1 MRFPFMIIAGL
12 AVLTL
17 AAPAFTLAAGQ
28 SLGEREY
35 QSRCAMCHGVAGK
48 GDGWLSGYL
57 THRTPS
63 LTQLRKNNG
72 GVFPFE
78 SLTQVI
84 DGRAFV
90 KLHGP
95 REMPVWRTIYSVEL
109 ERAYESQ
116 FGLPYSDEGIIRAR
130 ILALI
135 EYISQFQE

>member
-1 MRFPFMIIAGL
+1 MRFPFMSIAGL

-17 AAPAFTLAAGQ
+17 AAPAFTLAAEQ

-57 THRTPS
+57 TYRTPS

-72 GVFPFE
+72 GVFPFA
-78 SLTQVI
+78 SLTLVI

-95 REMPVWRTIYSVEL
+95 REMPVWGTIYSMEL
-109 ERAYESQ
+109 ESAYESQ
-116 FGLPYSDEGIIRAR
+116 FGLRYADEGIIRAR
-130 ILALI
+130 ILALV
-135 EYISQFQE
+135 EYISQLQE